1 MSKQRMP
8 AQIRRLYGFTGLT
21 SFQLAGASWVALLAA
36 RGFSLTEIG
45 LAESAFHLTSLL
57 CELPSGI
64 VADVFGRRRTLA
76 VGQICGILSALLML
90 AFDSMAGVL
99 AAMVFSAMSYNFAS
113 GTREAL
119 AYESLNDAGRA
130 DEYAVYSGTD
140 MIIYRIS
147 GASAMLCAG
156 LALLIGYRKA
166 YLLDA
171 ALGAAALALA
181 LRLRE
186 TRPASGDESVRAR
199 LIACVRESLRFLLG
213 NARVVRLILLN
224 AAVGALATL
233 LRFFLQARL
242 TEVGMAGGLLGP
254 ALFII
259 GMGGAVGARFA
270 AKLRGWRYRRVW
282 LLTAVG
288 TLLCTGLSLL
298 HSWYLMLAC
307 GFCAA
312 LLDDLLEVCTDVRL
326 NAAVPSAQRATL
338 ISVASLCFS
347 LVMIGLSPALGWL
360 FEAI

>member
-8 AQIRRLYGFTGLT
+8 AQIRRLYGFTGLI

-36 RGFSLTEIG
+36 RGFSLMQIG
-45 LAESAFHLTSLL
+45 LAEGAFHLTSLI

-64 VADVFGRRRTLA
+64 AADVFGRRRTLA
-76 VGQICGILSALLML
+76 IGQICGILSALLML

-99 AAMVFSAMSYNFAS
+99 AAMVFSALSYNFAS

-130 DEYAVYSGTD
+130 NEYAVYSGTD
-140 MIIYRIS
+140 LMIYRVS

-156 LALLIGYRKA
+156 LALLIGYRRA

-171 ALGAAALALA
+171 ALGAAALVLA

-186 TRPASGDESVRAR
+186 TRPASSGEGVRAR
-199 LIACVRESLRFLLG
+199 LTACVRESLRFLLG
-213 NARVVRLILLN
+213 DARVVRLILLN

-242 TEVGMAGGLLGP
+242 TGAGMPDRLLGP
-254 ALFII
+254 ALFVI

-270 AKLRGWRYRRVW
+270 AGLRSWCYRRVW
-282 LLTAVG
+282 LLTAAG
-288 TLLCTGLSLL
+288 TLLCTALSLL
-298 HSWYLMLAC
+298 HSWYLMLGC

-326 NAAVPSAQRATL
+326 NEAVPSAQRATL
-338 ISVASLCFS
+338 ISVASLSFS

-360 FEAI
+360 FEAL